1 VNVRETP
8 ANERT
13 TGNPR
18 AVVEAGEDS
27 VLLTVEIAASPDRVF
42 RALASRDVV
51 DWWTRPG
58 VFDTR
63 EWAGDVRVGG
73 SWRASGLFRGEPY
86 VTEGGFLEVDPP
98 RRLVHTWRG
107 VGAPGAPTTVAC
119 DLLEIAGGTRVRL
132 RHWGFASR
140 EACAGFGL
148 GWQTSLER
156 LAEILAADPRPG
168 S

>member
-1 VNVRETP
+1 MTTMSETKTTQMYRVFIKASPEAIWDAITNPEWSVRYGYG
-8 ANERT
+8 ARNEYELQPGGSYIGRSS
-13 TGNPR
+13 PELR
-18 AVVEAGEDS
+18 AVGMPEV
-27 VLLTVEIAASPDRVF
+27 
-42 RALASRDVV
+42 VV
-51 DWWTRPG
+51 D
-58 VFDTR
+58 
-63 EWAGDVRVGG
+63 
-73 SWRASGLFRGEPY
+73 GE
-86 VTEGGFLEVDPP
+86 VIEADPP

-156 LAEILAADPRPG
+156 LAEVLAADPRPG